1 MYTFVDFTSQIA
13 KRKGVPCPTN
23 KGISYTNLVC
33 WLGRENRLLLSLV
46 KIGNFLSGFISFFS
60 IVFWPSLQPF
70 ISNSFNFLSLF
81 QVGSFKLR
89 TNLFLLSLFTNIEIK
104 VVKTLS

>member
-1 MYTFVDFTSQIA
+1 MYTFVDFTTQIT

-33 WLGRENRLLLSLV
+33 WLGHENSLLLSLV
-46 KIGNFLSGFISFFS
+46 KIGKFFSGFMSFFP

-81 QVGSFKLR
+81 QVGSYKLR
-89 TNLFLLSLFTNIEIK
+89 TNLILFSLFTNTEIK
-104 VVKTLS
+104 VVKTLA